1 MELIKG
7 PGLFSKSKTSFHEQ
21 YVFHRLLGKGGFG
34 VVYSG
39 ARRSDNRPVAI
50 KIIQRRKVID
60 WAQLNGIP
68 VTLEI
73 VLLKKVACIS
83 GVVRML
89 DWFYT
94 NSCFIIVMERPDPV
108 IDLFDYIT
116 SKGPLSEDVSRRF
129 FTQIVQTVMSIH
141 EAGVVHRDIKDE
153 NILVDLKT
161 GMLKLI
167 DFGSGALLKDSVYVE
182 FDGTRVY
189 SPPEWIENHN
199 YYARPATVWSL
210 GILLFDMVCGDI
222 PFERDDQ
229 IVKAELQFKDNLSKD
244 VKDLIR
250 KCLSVRQSERPTL
263 KDILDHKWMK
273 DITPEDSF
281 NKQDLIV
288 DQPPSVASVAS
299 CLANSDYNN
308 NMKRTKPF

>member
-1 MELIKG
+1 M
-7 PGLFSKSKTSFHEQ
+7 
-21 YVFHRLLGKGGFG
+21 
-34 VVYSG
+34 
-39 ARRSDNRPVAI
+39 VAI
-50 KIIQRRKVID
+50 KVIQRRKVID
-60 WAQLNGIP
+60 WAQLNGVP

-73 VLLKKVACIS
+73 VMLKKVVGIP

-89 DWFYT
+89 DWFLT
-94 NSCFIIVMERPDPV
+94 NNCFIIVMERPDPV
-108 IDLFDYIT
+108 MDLFDYIT
-116 SKGPLSEDVSRRF
+116 SKGPLNEDVSRRF
-129 FTQIVQTVMSIH
+129 FTQIVHTVMNIH

-167 DFGSGALLKDSVYVE
+167 DFGSGALLKDSVYMD

-189 SPPEWIENHN
+189 SPPEWIQSHS
-199 YYARPATVWSL
+199 YYGRTATVWSL

-250 KCLSVRQSERPTL
+250 KCLSVRPSDRPSL
-263 KDILDHKWMK
+263 KDILNHKWMK
-273 DITPEDSF
+273 DISAPIDF
-281 NKQDLIV
+281 KQMNLDH
-288 DQPPSVASVAS
+288 PPSIAAAAS
-299 CLANSDYNN
+299 CMAEARNI
-308 NMKRTKPF
+308 